1 MTTRSGKTYADA
13 TCPLNSPSAISESE
27 SDGRKGTPQDGDAD
41 CSLTG
46 DSLLLTVNSD
56 SSSPVQ
62 ITKRRKQRR
71 GSLDSPS
78 EDESNSSKFARSRA
92 SSEDSLNISE
102 EETLTVPRNR
112 LFVGGIPL
120 QLREHEI
127 NELFS
132 KFGKVKHVIV
142 LKTKYGTS
150 KVLLNS

>member
-1 MTTRSGKTYADA
+1 MSTLRSGKTYSNA
-13 TCPLNSPSAISESE
+13 TCPSNSPSGVSESE
-27 SDGRKGTPQDGDAD
+27 SEGGKGTPQDGGVD

-46 DSLLLTVNSD
+46 ESLLLTVSSD
-56 SSSPVQ
+56 SSPFQ

-78 EDESNSSKFARSRA
+78 EDESTSSKFARSRA
-92 SSEDSLNISE
+92 SSEDSPSISE
-102 EETLTVPRNR
+102 DETITVPRNR

-127 NELFS
+127 DELFS

-142 LKTKYGTS
+142 HKTKFGTS
-150 KVLLNS
+150 KVL

>member
-1 MTTRSGKTYADA
+1 
-13 TCPLNSPSAISESE
+13 LNSPSAISESE

-41 CSLTG
+41 YSLTG
-46 DSLLLTVNSD
+46 DSILLTVNSD
-56 SSSPVQ
+56 SPPIQ
-62 ITKRRKQRR
+62 TTKRKKQRR
-71 GSLDSPS
+71 ASLDSPS
-78 EDESNSSKFARSRA
+78 DTDESTSSKFARSRA

-102 EETLTVPRNR
+102 DETITVPRNR

-127 NELFS
+127 VELFS